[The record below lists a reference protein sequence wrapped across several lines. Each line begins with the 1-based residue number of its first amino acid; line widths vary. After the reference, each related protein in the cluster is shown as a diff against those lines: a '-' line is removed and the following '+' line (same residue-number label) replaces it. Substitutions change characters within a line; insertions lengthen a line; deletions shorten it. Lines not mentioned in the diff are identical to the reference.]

1 VAPDIEGTH
10 HRRALMSDTSRRK
23 LLAVGGAS
31 VAAGTVGLAGLAPA
45 QAAETRRTRTSA
57 RESVVAYVH
66 DHRSSEVRLMV
77 GEREVVVHDRDLA
90 TRILN
95 AAGGR

>member
-1 VAPDIEGTH
+1 
-10 HRRALMSDTSRRK
+10 MSDTSRRK

-31 VAAGTVGLAGLAPA
+31 VAAGTVGLAMGPA
-45 QAAETRRTRTSA
+45 QAAQARRTSSSA
-57 RESVVAYVH
+57 KESVVAYVH

-77 GEREVVVHDRDLA
+77 GERELVVHDRDLA

>member
-1 VAPDIEGTH
+1 
-10 HRRALMSDTSRRK
+10 MSDTSRRK
-23 LLAVGGAS
+23 LLAAGGAG
-31 VAAGTVGLAGLAPA
+31 VAAGAVGLTLPSA
-45 QAAETRRTRTSA
+45 QAAGARRTTSSA
-57 RESVVAYVH
+57 REAVVAYVH

-95 AAGGR
+95 AAGGN

>member
-1 VAPDIEGTH
+1 
-10 HRRALMSDTSRRK
+10 MSDTSRRK
-23 LLAVGGAS
+23 LIAAGGAG
-31 VAAGTVGLAGLAPA
+31 VAAGAVGLTISPAG
-45 QAAETRRTRTSA
+45 AAEARRSTSSA

-77 GEREVVVHDRDLA
+77 GEREVVVHDRELA

-95 AAGGR
+95 AAGGN

>member
-1 VAPDIEGTH
+1 
-10 HRRALMSDTSRRK
+10 MSETSRRK
-23 LLAVGGAS
+23 LLAAGGAG
-31 VAAGTVGLAGLAPA
+31 VAAGAVALTVAPA
-45 QAAETRRTRTSA
+45 EASEARRTSSSA

-77 GEREVVVHDRDLA
+77 GEREVVVHDRELA

-95 AAGGR
+95 AAGGN